1 MSNITVR
8 NEMSWLDNLG
18 PLDEPQEIA
27 HDFEIDLN
35 CVVVANHNL
44 TLEAIDRDEDE
55 ELAKIEQASI
65 LEDYEIARSITGTLQ
80 NFYDDLRLAARRLA
94 VVGLVT
100 RFQHWI
106 IRFVQRRKLGLEK
119 SEKPKLVKQLNALDK
134 DLGMGP
140 VCVEFFENLVGV
152 RDSVIH
158 GDSRAEWEHNG
169 RVRKVAEEYRN
180 PYGDVE
186 ITEEQLKEAIEKAIQ
201 QVKWYEERLSAA
213 SAGAQKLS
221 GKP

>member
-1 MSNITVR
+1 MAN
-8 NEMSWLDNLG
+8 NLDDLG

-27 HDFEIDLN
+27 HEFEIDLN
-35 CVVVANHNL
+35 CVVVVNHKL

-55 ELAKIEQASI
+55 ELANIEQGT
-65 LEDYEIARSITGTLQ
+65 LEDYEIVRSITGPLQ

-94 VVGLVT
+94 AVGLVT

-106 IRFVQRRKLGLEK
+106 ARFVQRRKLDLEK
-119 SEKPKLVKQLNALDK
+119 GEKPKLVKQLNALNK

-140 VCVEFFENLVGV
+140 VSVEVFEKLVGV

-169 RVRKVAEEYRN
+169 RIRKVADEYRN

-186 ITEEQLKEAIEKAIQ
+186 ITEEQLKEAVGKAIQ
-201 QVKWYEERLSAA
+201 QVKWYDEKLDAA
-213 SAGAQKLS
+213 TQNPAA
-221 GKP
+221 KP